1 MESIILE
8 SVEMRWDPRNRL
20 ATIKYLGD
28 GKPTG
33 REAESLIA
41 AMTGWIGAD
50 GSPYFILV
58 DGNRITGGDPGYRAA
73 WSRFYKSNKQQVQV
87 AIFDIGP
94 VLRVAVEMFTLGS
107 GLRMKAFA
115 SEGEARGWLGKAGLN
130 A

>member
-1 MESIILE
+1 MESIVLE
-8 SVEMRWDPRNRL
+8 SVEMRWAPRNRL
-20 ATIKYLGD
+20 ATLKYFGN

-33 REAESLIA
+33 KDAEKLIT
-41 AMTGWIGAD
+41 AMTGWIGTE
-50 GSPYFILV
+50 SLPYFILV
-58 DGNRITGGDPGYRAA
+58 DGNRIAGGDPQYRAA
-73 WSRFYKSNKQQVQV
+73 WSRFYKKDKHQVRI

-115 SEGEARGWLGKAGLN
+115 SEAEARAWLGKAGLN

>member
-1 MESIILE
+1 MESVLLE
-8 SVEMRWDPRNRL
+8 SVEMRWDSQNRL
-20 ATIKYLGD
+20 ATLKYQGT

-33 REAESLIA
+33 KEAERLIA
-41 AMTGWIGAD
+41 ALTGWIGTD

-58 DGNRITGGDPGYRAA
+58 DGNRIVGGDPEYRAI
-73 WSRFYKSNKQQVQV
+73 WSRFYQANKRQVQV
-87 AIFDIGP
+87 ALFDLAP

-115 SEGEARGWLGKAGLN
+115 SEREARAWLGKAGLD